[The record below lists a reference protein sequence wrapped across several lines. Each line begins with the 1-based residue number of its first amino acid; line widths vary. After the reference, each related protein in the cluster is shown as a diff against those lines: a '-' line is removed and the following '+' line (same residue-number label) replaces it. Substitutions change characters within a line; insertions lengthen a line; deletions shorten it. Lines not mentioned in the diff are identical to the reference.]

1 MKFSHVKLYLLCI
14 VVGGMTGLITVPF
27 RYLLVKSSDLRDIL
41 FSSSYS
47 WWFHPVIITIMWIIG
62 IAIWYL
68 VKKYPIISGSG
79 IPQIEGAIFGRFQ
92 FIHPLKALIAKFIG
106 GVAGIGIFFRKRR
119 SICPDGRVHCKINR
133 KVGKG

>member
-47 WWFHPVIITIMWIIG
+47 WWFHPVIITIMWITG

-68 VKKYPIISGSG
+68 VNLNS
-79 IPQIEGAIFGRFQ
+79 AT
-92 FIHPLKALIAKFIG
+92 LL
-106 GVAGIGIFFRKRR
+106 
-119 SICPDGRVHCKINR
+119 
-133 KVGKG
+133 

>member
-106 GVAGIGIFFRKRR
+106 GVA
-119 SICPDGRVHCKINR
+119 
-133 KVGKG
+133 

>member
-1 MKFSHVKLYLLCI
+1 
-14 VVGGMTGLITVPF
+14 
-27 RYLLVKSSDLRDIL
+27 
-41 FSSSYS
+41 
-47 WWFHPVIITIMWIIG
+47 MWITG

-106 GVAGIGIFFRKRR
+106 GVAGIGMGFSLGR